1 MQKAPIYQVQDK
13 KKEELRYYSRLLLK
27 KPGSVSSPF
36 LCLSPVDDTC
46 DSRAKLCKIGEECHE
61 IIFPEYIRSSLDY
74 QICPILSI
82 PPLYFIVIFT
92 VFTIFFLSFCVYLT
106 FVFLLFYH
114 VNINQNRI
122 SNPIFSRTSTQNLTG
137 IFPQSFLCC
146 WRAEVSESSWNF
158 LQKLIPG

>member
-1 MQKAPIYQVQDK
+1 KSNPVEKLGNSHKQYYRIGVLEESCFARYLMQKAPIYQVQDK

-92 VFTIFFLSFCVYLT
+92 VFTIFFLSFYVYLT
-106 FVFLLFYH
+106 FVFLLFYS
-114 VNINQNRI
+114 IM
-122 SNPIFSRTSTQNLTG
+122 LT
-137 IFPQSFLCC
+137 
-146 WRAEVSESSWNF
+146 
-158 LQKLIPG
+158 